1 MNLYIEISQYKLN
14 VTASKDN
21 CFHISNK
28 NIFTFLEETTMLSCM
43 DDLPS
48 IKIGDDI
55 LRFELDPLTEFG
67 KGVAQKEL
75 RETNEIKT
83 KAIEDLKD
91 LLKGTLAKAQLK
103 RKSTL

>member
-1 MNLYIEISQYKLN
+1 
-14 VTASKDN
+14 
-21 CFHISNK
+21 
-28 NIFTFLEETTMLSCM
+28 MLSSM

-67 KGVAQKEL
+67 KGVAQREL

-83 KAIEDLKD
+83 QALEELKE
-91 LLKGTLAKAQLK
+91 LLKGSLK
-103 RKSTL
+103 

>member
-1 MNLYIEISQYKLN
+1 
-14 VTASKDN
+14 
-21 CFHISNK
+21 
-28 NIFTFLEETTMLSCM
+28 MLSCM

-75 RETNEIKT
+75 RETDEIKNQ
-83 KAIEDLKD
+83 AIEDLKE
-91 LLKGTLAKAQLK
+91 LLRGTLTYLGIY
-103 RKSTL
+103 RFSEFVFLFDLGV

>member
-1 MNLYIEISQYKLN
+1 
-14 VTASKDN
+14 
-21 CFHISNK
+21 
-28 NIFTFLEETTMLSCM
+28 MLSGM

-67 KGVAQKEL
+67 REVAQREL

-83 KAIEDLKD
+83 KALEDLRE
-91 LLKGTLAKAQLK
+91 LLKGKSIYLLISLKSSCVQFDYYLGTLTVVITNIVEK
-103 RKSTL
+103 